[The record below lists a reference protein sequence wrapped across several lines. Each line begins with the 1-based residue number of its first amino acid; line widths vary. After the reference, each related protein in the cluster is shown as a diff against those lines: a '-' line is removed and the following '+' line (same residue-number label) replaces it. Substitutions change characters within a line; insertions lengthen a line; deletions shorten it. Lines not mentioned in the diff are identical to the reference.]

1 MSVLNKVGL
10 GYSIKTSLSFALGI
24 GLCDIFLDHKI
35 PDSVPGAGTSV
46 DDGKHPVLTAL
57 GGHLRAHG
65 SAWRGYA
72 LLLWWISRDAEHR
85 TGLLKFLGVIM
96 VFSGIGRAVAAIK
109 FNVADPFVLSAVA
122 MEIIG
127 PVVMYPVLYPGK

>member
-35 PDSVPGAGTSV
+35 PDSVPGTGTSG

-85 TGLLKFLGVIM
+85 TGLLKFLGAVM

-122 MEIIG
+122 MEVIG
-127 PVVMYPVLYPGK
+127 PVVMYPVLYPSK